1 MFETSKTAQ
10 VTNEMEEYRIG
21 ILDIRESKRKNKNKT
36 RAHKCRVHQIDEMRI
51 SDKLDSV

>member
-10 VTNEMEEYRIG
+10 VTNEMEEYRIV

-36 RAHKCRVHQIDEMRI
+36 RKHKMPCSSNSRDA
-51 SDKLDSV
+51 DK

>member
-36 RAHKCRVHQIDEMRI
+36 RSHNAVFTELMRRG
-51 SDKLDSV
+51 